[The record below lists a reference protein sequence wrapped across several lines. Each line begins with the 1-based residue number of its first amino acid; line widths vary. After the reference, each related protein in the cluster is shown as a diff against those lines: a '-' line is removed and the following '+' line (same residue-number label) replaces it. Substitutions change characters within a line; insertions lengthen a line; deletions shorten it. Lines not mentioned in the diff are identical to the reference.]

1 MSGAQLTA
9 QAMDLSAL
17 NAAAA
22 WKASCVNLYCTS
34 LGCSPPEISVFR
46 RKKCDGEF
54 CASTTVL
61 PRKSATDLTFA
72 RQTMPSPPFDQSTC
86 WYTRGMV
93 RESFLNCS
101 TNSGIMSSVA
111 QPMCTLPDAYA

>member
-1 MSGAQLTA
+1 MSGAQLTTHDT
-9 QAMDLSAL
+9 DLSAL

-34 LGCSPPEISVFR
+34 LGWSPPLISVLS

-61 PRKSATDLTFA
+61 PRISLTDFTVLRHTI
-72 RQTMPSPPFDQSTC
+72 PSPPFDQSTC
-86 WYTRGMV
+86 WYTRGIV
-93 RESFLNCS
+93 RESLRSCS
-101 TNSGIMSSVA
+101 
-111 QPMCTLPDAYA
+111 